1 MTTSRVADRLAQLAP
16 ARRRLV
22 LGLLGVLT
30 AAVLAGAVAVVV
42 VVGSDDGE
50 GAVDQSRPGPVVVV
64 PGYGGDVRSLDP
76 LVARLRADG
85 RQVVVFTPTE
95 GGTGDLRTQ
104 AARLGEA
111 TTAAAEEGGT
121 GSVDV
126 VGYSAG
132 GVVARLLVRDE
143 GGTSVVRRVLTLGS
157 PHHGTD
163 VAALAA
169 EVAGGCPTAC
179 EQLATGSDLLRRLN
193 AGDETPPGPRWITVR
208 TQQDTTVTPAD
219 SAVLDGALNLEVQE
233 LCPGATTS
241 HDQLPGDPVVLA
253 ALGSALGAGPPRA
266 PATVTC

>member
-1 MTTSRVADRLAQLAP
+1 M
-16 ARRRLV
+16 
-22 LGLLGVLT
+22 LGVLVV
-30 AAVLAGAVAVVV
+30 AVLAGAVAVLASVRPDDEGEVV
-42 VVGSDDGE
+42 
-50 GAVDQSRPGPVVVV
+50 QSRPGPVVVV

-85 RQVVVFTPTE
+85 REVVVFSPSG

-104 AARLGEA
+104 AARLAEV
-111 TTAAAEEGGT
+111 TAEAAEEGGA

-143 GGTSVVRRVLTLGS
+143 GGASVVRRVLTLGS

-169 EVAGGCPTAC
+169 EVAGGCPMAC

-193 AGDETPPGPRWITVR
+193 AGDETPPGPRWVSVR
-208 TQQDTTVTPAD
+208 TDRDETVTPPD
-219 SAVLDGALNLEVQE
+219 SAVLDGALNIVVQQV
-233 LCPGATTS
+233 CPGATTS

-253 ALGSALGAGPPRA
+253 ALTSALGAGPPRE
-266 PATVTC
+266 PGSVTC